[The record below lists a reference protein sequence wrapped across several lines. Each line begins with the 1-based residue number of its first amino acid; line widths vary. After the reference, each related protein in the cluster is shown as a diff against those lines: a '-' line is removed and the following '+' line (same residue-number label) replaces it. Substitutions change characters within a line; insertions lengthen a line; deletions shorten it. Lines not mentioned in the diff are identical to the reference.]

1 MTDDSNDNSNDTK
14 KSDLVPLY
22 KRNELTIADDKS
34 EFLHEQEELSAL
46 GQLHHVQS
54 KQDKYT
60 PNTGI
65 TKFFNYKT
73 TVHLYA
79 TNKIREQGNASK
91 LPDTTIEI
99 IQSFDYALDEADKE
113 LVRQYHELSYGVNC
127 AAETPEQ
134 VWPRLRVRTS
144 KQGIHRI
151 KSKKEK

>member
-1 MTDDSNDNSNDTK
+1 MTDENEDK
-14 KSDLVPLY
+14 KPDLVPLY

-54 KQDKYT
+54 KQNKLHRFGTQSKY
-60 PNTGI
+60 
-65 TKFFNYKT
+65 FNYKT
-73 TVHLYA
+73 VVKVYG
-79 TNKIREQGNASK
+79 TNKIRENTNYSK
-91 LPDTTIEI
+91 HPDTTIEI

-127 AAETPEQ
+127 AVETPEQ

-151 KSKKEK
+151 KSKKEN